1 LTRNRASW
9 LTFRQA
15 TTAEIDMGQTLR
27 AAGLLGT
34 GAYLPGAPVTN
45 ARLEAREYTS
55 STGERFTMPPG
66 EIEARTGIRER
77 YHATGPTSELAARA
91 GAAALA
97 DAGLTAA
104 DVDLVLVATSTPD
117 HPVPKMAPRVA
128 HLLGATG
135 VAAWDAGKDCT
146 GFLEALETA
155 HQFVRVG
162 ARERVLV
169 IAAER
174 MTSIVD
180 PTNKATAVVFG
191 DGAGAAVV
199 GPVATGGW
207 LGAVGG
213 SAGDLV
219 DKLYVPTRDA
229 PLSMDGKAVF
239 DFASGI
245 LPAALQRVT
254 ARFGLTSDAID
265 LVVPHQAN
273 LRILEKAA
281 TTLGWPRERFVINVE
296 RYGNTAAASMAIA
309 LHEARSTGR
318 IAPGML
324 VALTGYAAGIT
335 WMAGLL
341 RA

>member
-1 LTRNRASW
+1 
-9 LTFRQA
+9 
-15 TTAEIDMGQTLR
+15 MGLTLR
-27 AAGLLGT
+27 EAGLLGT
-34 GAYLPGAPVTN
+34 GVHLPGACVAN
-45 ARLEAREYTS
+45 AELEAREYLS
-55 STGERFTMPPG
+55 STGERFRMPPG

-77 YHATGPTSELAARA
+77 YYAAVPTSELAAKA

-117 HPVPKMAPRVA
+117 HPVPKVAPRVA
-128 HLLGATG
+128 HLLGANG

-174 MTSIVD
+174 MSTIVD
-180 PTNKATAVVFG
+180 PTNKATAVIFG

-199 GPVATGGW
+199 GPVSDGGW
-207 LGAVGG
+207 LGAVAGT
-213 SAGDLV
+213 AGDLV
-219 DKLYVPTRDA
+219 DKLFVPTRDA
-229 PLSMDGKAVF
+229 WLAMDGKAVF

-245 LPAALQRVT
+245 LPLALQRV
-254 ARFGLTSDAID
+254 ASRFGLPLDAID

-273 LRILEKAA
+273 LRILEKAVA
-281 TTLGWPRERFVINVE
+281 SLGWPRERFVINVE

-324 VALTGYAAGIT
+324 VALTGYGAGIT
-335 WMAGLL
+335 WMAGLF